1 MGQGGPGGEGRGA
14 PKGFAG
20 GMRDQWKGVPA
31 AKPGEGKGGAR
42 GRERER
48 EWVRGEKGG
57 GGEGGAV
64 GDEGRGGK
72 VGIAA

>member
-48 EWVRGEKGG
+48 EWVRGEGG
-57 GGEGGAV
+57 RGAR
-64 GDEGRGGK
+64 EGRRVVEGRLESRPRR
-72 VGIAA
+72 